1 MSQLNEPEAE
11 LITEQ
16 YTYAEF
22 ECGACE
28 RALEINYSQALSLA
42 DDKSVVCPH
51 CEASIK
57 ASQDGQAFLKEVSDS
72 LVKSGKFM
80 LPFALCW
87 FPLAL
92 VLGLFVD
99 STVSGLMTCAGLLIA
114 SALKGSAPVYG
125 DVMRL
130 DCETNQERDA
140 VNDQFDVCKPLPGD
154 R

>member
-11 LITEQ
+11 LITEK

-57 ASQDGQAFLKEVSDS
+57 ASQDCQAFLKEVSDS

-80 LPFALCW
+80 LPFGLCW
-87 FPLAL
+87 FSLAL
-92 VLGLFVD
+92 VVGLIGNI
-99 STVSGLMTCAGLLIA
+99 TVSGLMSLIGLVIA
-114 SALKGSAPVYG
+114 IELKSSVPVYG

-140 VNDQFDVCKPLPGD
+140 ANDQFDVCKPLPGD